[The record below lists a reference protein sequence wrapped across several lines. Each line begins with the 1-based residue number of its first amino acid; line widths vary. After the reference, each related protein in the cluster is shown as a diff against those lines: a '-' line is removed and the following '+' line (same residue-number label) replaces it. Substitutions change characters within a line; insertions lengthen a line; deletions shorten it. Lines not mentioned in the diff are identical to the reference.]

1 MADPKAFAQRLE
13 EMGDDDREHFRDV
26 INRLSYCY
34 ADDTAQAVILYV
46 HSAKPLIE
54 ALTLNCDDMEA
65 FDIVRG
71 AVGYFEFMNIKDAPP
86 KEQFN

>member
-1 MADPKAFAQRLE
+1 MADPKAFAQRVD
-13 EMGDDDREHFRDV
+13 EMDEDDREHFRDV
-26 INRLSYCY
+26 INKLSYCY
-34 ADDTAQAVILYV
+34 SSEVAQAVILYV
-46 HSAKPLIE
+46 HSARPLIE

-71 AVGYFEFMNIKDAPP
+71 AVGYFEFINIKDAPP